1 MICFILSGKQKI
13 NFPEF
18 LEIMWKMMQ
27 KSRNPERD
35 IFEAFKVYD
44 TKKQGVI
51 SMKDL
56 KHVMMRTGEKLSQQD
71 CKLLFFIDMF
81 CYLGP
86 SIKDVRTNLAIF
98 RPPLPPCPHMSAN
111 SLIPPL
117 PLSGGQNFYFD

>member
-1 MICFILSGKQKI
+1 
-13 NFPEF
+13 
-18 LEIMWKMMQ
+18 MWKMMQ

-81 CYLGP
+81 CYFNLCSFGLVHTQ
-86 SIKDVRTNLAIF
+86 VRI
-98 RPPLPPCPHMSAN
+98 M
-111 SLIPPL
+111 
-117 PLSGGQNFYFD
+117 

>member
-1 MICFILSGKQKI
+1 
-13 NFPEF
+13 
-18 LEIMWKMMQ
+18 MMQ

-81 CYLGP
+81 YF
-86 SIKDVRTNLAIF
+86 NLCSF
-98 RPPLPPCPHMSAN
+98 GLVHTQVKLM
-111 SLIPPL
+111 
-117 PLSGGQNFYFD
+117 

>member
-1 MICFILSGKQKI
+1 
-13 NFPEF
+13 
-18 LEIMWKMMQ
+18 MQ

-71 CKLLFFIDMF
+71 CKCFPLEICFVILIFFFFRFGSHTSKNFNKVNFIV
-81 CYLGP
+81 
-86 SIKDVRTNLAIF
+86 SIFK
-98 RPPLPPCPHMSAN
+98 
-111 SLIPPL
+111 
-117 PLSGGQNFYFD
+117 

>member
-1 MICFILSGKQKI
+1 
-13 NFPEF
+13 
-18 LEIMWKMMQ
+18 MMQ

-71 CKLLFFIDMF
+71 CKCFPLEICFVILIFFLFGLVHIQ
-81 CYLGP
+81 
-86 SIKDVRTNLAIF
+86 VRFMYT
-98 RPPLPPCPHMSAN
+98 HK
-111 SLIPPL
+111 
-117 PLSGGQNFYFD
+117 